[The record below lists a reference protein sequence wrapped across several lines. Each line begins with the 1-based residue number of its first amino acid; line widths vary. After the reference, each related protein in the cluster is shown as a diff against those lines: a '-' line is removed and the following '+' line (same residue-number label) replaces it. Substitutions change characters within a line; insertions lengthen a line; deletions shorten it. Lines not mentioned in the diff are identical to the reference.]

1 MTLDWIIIIIS
12 SLAVLMPFSLALRQF
27 NVLSEPLRIIFY
39 YILIALMFEILGWI
53 TVLLHQQNH
62 WVTNIFNI
70 LEFIFISFYFL
81 KIFKIKKIYKVLN
94 FLILLVAISIILLT
108 LIDYR
113 NINHYN
119 SIAFVISCFA
129 LMMLVLYHFY
139 ILLYSLEV
147 PRLTTNPYFWISSGV
162 LLYFSGSFFIN
173 LFSEFILFNEV
184 HSINQLWHIQH
195 IILFIFRIFLAIGL
209 WFSKTP
215 IQSNLS
221 SK

>member
-94 FLILLVAISIILLT
+94 
-108 LIDYR
+108 YR